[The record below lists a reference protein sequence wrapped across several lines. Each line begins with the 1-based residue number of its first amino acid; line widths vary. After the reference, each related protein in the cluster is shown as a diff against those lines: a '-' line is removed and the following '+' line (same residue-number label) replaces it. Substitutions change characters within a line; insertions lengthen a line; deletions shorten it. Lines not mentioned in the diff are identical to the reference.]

1 MKHFGESLVMTKVTV
16 IHGSGKKNRKD
27 YREHLSGE
35 VQTLWKWF
43 TLGFGR
49 NKSTASIENS

>member
-1 MKHFGESLVMTKVTV
+1 MKHFKESLVMTKVTV

-27 YREHLSGE
+27 YKEHQSGDA
-35 VQTLWKWF
+35 QTLWKGF

-49 NKSTASIENS
+49 NKSTATIENS